1 MNIFIL
7 CGGYGTR
14 LDHESKLIAKPMVRI
29 GKEPILYHLIEN
41 FAVQGFN
48 NFSLCLGYKSETI
61 INYFLKEKKNFVRI
75 NLKNKKF
82 ISLKFKN
89 KKIEANIQLMNTGL
103 NSGTGGR
110 IKMIYKY
117 LNLKEDI
124 LMTYGDGLSSIP
136 IKKLVNFHKKNNS
149 LLTISA
155 VRPKQR
161 YGILKIKNDKVDYFD
176 NSNKK
181 SNIYINGGF
190 HIVSREAVNKIKN
203 DNTYWEKEPMN
214 YFVKKKKLFAFKYD
228 GFWKSLDTL
237 KDKKDF
243 NQMYN
248 QNKCYW
254 KFKK

>member
-1 MNIFIL
+1 MNIIS
-7 CGGYGTR
+7 
-14 LDHESKLIAKPMVRI
+14 EEKLKLFSEHNNEYLSNSPFPNIYFKD
-29 GKEPILYHLIEN
+29 
-41 FAVQGFN
+41 FFN
-48 NFSLCLGYKSETI
+48 PD
-61 INYFLKEKKNFVRI
+61 FLKAVLNEFPDLSKRNETVKFKDVNQ
-75 NLKNKKF
+75 LKNASVGEELLGPKTKVLIHYLHSEPF
-82 ISLKFKN
+82 
-89 KKIEANIQLMNTGL
+89 
-103 NSGTGGR
+103 
-110 IKMIYKY
+110 

>member
-1 MNIFIL
+1 
-7 CGGYGTR
+7 
-14 LDHESKLIAKPMVRI
+14 
-29 GKEPILYHLIEN
+29 
-41 FAVQGFN
+41 
-48 NFSLCLGYKSETI
+48 
-61 INYFLKEKKNFVRI
+61 
-75 NLKNKKF
+75 
-82 ISLKFKN
+82 
-89 KKIEANIQLMNTGL
+89 MNTGL

-110 IKMIYKY
+110 IKMTYKY

-149 LLTISA
+149 LITISA

-181 SNIYINGGF
+181 ADIYINGGF
-190 HIVSREAVNKIKN
+190 HIVSSEAINKIKN
-203 DNTYWEKEPMN
+203 SNTYWEKEPLN
-214 YFVKKKKLFAFKYD
+214 FFIKKKKLFAFKYE